1 MESFFKKILSQRLQ
15 NMKTGIASLRQLK
28 SPVWGCVSVFT
39 NPGFAPH
46 NQEMSLESNTSKNCA
61 LLLLGISSTFKWM
74 WMHTELSSALATNIN
89 TSFGFNEQLETP
101 KIKKRP

>member
-1 MESFFKKILSQRLQ
+1 MKRFLKKILSWPLQ
-15 NMKTGIASLRQLK
+15 KMKIGIASLRQLQ
-28 SPVWGCVSVFT
+28 SPVWGCLSVFT
-39 NPGFAPH
+39 NPGFASG

-61 LLLLGISSTFKWM
+61 LLLLGISSTFIWI
-74 WMHTELSSALATNIN
+74 WMHTELSSALATNTN